1 MDGSLDMTHNYYKY
15 LYLYIYIFYIK
26 NCVKQS
32 AKSSKLHVYTCH
44 VYMHTYVYTCKWETF
59 QSTEKKKGDTWVF
72 NISVNLNS
80 TCICTIVQGDIK
92 EISFFFFFFYISEVR
107 TILDGILVYR
117 VWGCWCVCTRLYWYK
132 LNALL

>member
-1 MDGSLDMTHNYYKY
+1 M
-15 LYLYIYIFYIK
+15 
-26 NCVKQS
+26 
-32 AKSSKLHVYTCH
+32 YTCH

-92 EISFFFFFFYISEVR
+92 EISFFFFFYISQVR

-132 LNALL
+132 LNALLQWGQHRKIEFFHLFRKTGCAFNWFFFLYFDLCAWFVFLF